1 MSEYDIGCWN
11 CKEPVTLEDRRQN
24 DGDCPY
30 CGCELNMEVYFL
42 LVAAEL
48 DALKEFK
55 QGVYQYLRE
64 CQPSTKEEI
73 ELYESF
79 SHFIR
84 SLDSW
89 RGAE

>member
-1 MSEYDIGCWN
+1 MSDTLRFKPSLVNGSWPDN
-11 CKEPVTLEDRRQN
+11 PEPLVRCSEGDYCLYSDYKKLE
-24 DGDCPY
+24 
-30 CGCELNMEVYFL
+30 
-42 LVAAEL
+42 AER

-84 SLDSW
+84 SLDN
-89 RGAE
+89 